1 MTAEPLTIVRAAATG
16 RWRRWAEPALVA
28 AVVLLAVAVRVHH
41 LGKEP
46 LWNDEGFTW
55 WAIGQSWHDLWTLVP
70 LGDPHPPFYYSLLK
84 LWTALAGQSEAGLR
98 GLSVLFAAATVPVV
112 YLAGRT
118 LGGARDG
125 AWTGAAAALLFALSP
140 LHLHYAQEAR
150 PYAGLTF
157 AASLAFAGA
166 LWLVLHPGPARRP
179 LLGWGRGVAAD
190 EPSARP
196 AWLALVVGTALAL
209 WCHNLGVYLP
219 AALGLALLAWLAR
232 DLRWDRSAF
241 ANLALAGAL
250 VLLAWSPWWPWLV
263 RQTRDVGEA
272 WYLAFPTWAGVL
284 KVLSSLFGLG
294 YSIPTRLFEAGL
306 AASLVGI
313 VATGRRVGLTAA
325 LLLGLG
331 MVVPVAL
338 SLLVSRLFQPV
349 FLERTLV
356 WASLPF
362 YLALAGILPVL
373 PARLPRL
380 AAMALAVWFAAQGAF
395 RYDAKYRKEPWDR
408 VVATIGGELQPGDLV
423 LVMPNYTILMVDY
436 YERKLGIRLPT
447 LPLPSDGAA
456 LDRYGQGAR
465 DRRRCRAAA
474 GTPPGRAQRLGDVP
488 ADGRRRAG
496 GRPSSGP
503 PAERPPPTPRRSP
516 LRQDDVALPL
526 RAGSTGRRAGRTGL
540 GDSGC
545 SPSSVG
551 ATFNCA
557 RTRREG
563 RTMKPIVT
571 LTVNPAIDAFCLAD
585 EVVPV
590 RKVRT
595 REEHY
600 VPGGGGINV
609 ARAVKRAGR
618 RDRGL
623 LHGRRPDRPGARGH
637 DRAPRHR
644 RRAGADRRGDPGQP
658 PVYETSTGQE
668 YRFTPEGRRS
678 PRPSGSTSSR
688 CSR

>member
-1 MTAEPLTIVRAAATG
+1 LRS
-16 RWRRWAEPALVA
+16 
-28 AVVLLAVAVRVHH
+28 HQ
-41 LGKEP
+41 
-46 LWNDEGFTW
+46 
-55 WAIGQSWHDLWTLVP
+55 AI
-70 LGDPHPPFYYSLLK
+70 
-84 LWTALAGQSEAGLR
+84 A
-98 GLSVLFAAATVPVV
+98 SV
-112 YLAGRT
+112 
-118 LGGARDG
+118 
-125 AWTGAAAALLFALSP
+125 
-140 LHLHYAQEAR
+140 HLHYAQEAR

-157 AASLAFAGA
+157 AASLAFAGV

-331 MVVPVAL
+331 MAVPVAL
-338 SLLVSRLFQPV
+338 SLLFSRLFQPV

-380 AAMALAVWFAAQGAF
+380 AAMALAVWFAVQGAF

-436 YERKLGIRLPT
+436 YERKLGIRLPA
-447 LPLPSDGAA
+447 LPLPSDGAPWTDTDRA
-456 LDRYGQGAR
+456 LVTDDDVERLRERLRDARSVWVTYRRTADVGQADDRVLDLLRSDRPQLRADLLYGKTMWLYRFGPA
-465 DRRRCRAAA
+465 
-474 GTPPGRAQRLGDVP
+474 VP
-488 ADGRRRAG
+488 AAVPAEPASGTAAVPQAPSELPSTAPAPGERAG
-496 GRPSSGP
+496 P
-503 PAERPPPTPRRSP
+503 
-516 LRQDDVALPL
+516 
-526 RAGSTGRRAGRTGL
+526 
-540 GDSGC
+540 
-545 SPSSVG
+545 
-551 ATFNCA
+551 
-557 RTRREG
+557 
-563 RTMKPIVT
+563 
-571 LTVNPAIDAFCLAD
+571 
-585 EVVPV
+585 
-590 RKVRT
+590 
-595 REEHY
+595 
-600 VPGGGGINV
+600 
-609 ARAVKRAGR
+609 
-618 RDRGL
+618 
-623 LHGRRPDRPGARGH
+623 
-637 DRAPRHR
+637 
-644 RRAGADRRGDPGQP
+644 
-658 PVYETSTGQE
+658 
-668 YRFTPEGRRS
+668 
-678 PRPSGSTSSR
+678 
-688 CSR
+688 